1 MKITKTDRHRAHRTG
16 QTKPVSV
23 SRLIV
28 EGTVE
33 ERILELQESKKEIA
47 STAMGD
53 EESKRIKGLGIRQLL
68 GLFGKISR
76 DRDGNLRV
84 D

>member
-1 MKITKTDRHRAHRTG
+1 M
-16 QTKPVSV
+16 SV

-53 EESKRIKGLGIRQLL
+53 EESKRVKGLGIRQLL
-68 GLFGKISR
+68 GLFGKISK

-84 D
+84 G

>member
-1 MKITKTDRHRAHRTG
+1 
-16 QTKPVSV
+16 VSV
-23 SRLIV
+23 SRLII

-53 EESKRIKGLGIRQLL
+53 EESKRVKGLGIRQLL
-68 GLFGKISR
+68 GLFGKISK
-76 DRDGNLRV
+76 DRDGNLRI

>member
-1 MKITKTDRHRAHRTG
+1 M
-16 QTKPVSV
+16 SV
-23 SRLIV
+23 SRLII

-53 EESKRIKGLGIRQLL
+53 EESKRVKGLGIRQLL
-68 GLFGKISR
+68 GLFGKISK
-76 DRDGNLRV
+76 DRDGNLRI

>member
-1 MKITKTDRHRAHRTG
+1 
-16 QTKPVSV
+16 VSV